1 MTAFWKRLSGQE
13 AATVTQHE
21 VSFLQDELDH
31 LNRIVWSGLR
41 PAIAQEQQ
49 DTIRRVR
56 GAVEE
61 CQQKIAIIATEQP
74 A

>member
-1 MTAFWKRLSGQE
+1 M
-13 AATVTQHE
+13 TQHE
-21 VSFLQDELDH
+21 VSFLQDELEH

-41 PAIAQEQQ
+41 PAIAQGNR
-49 DTIRRVR
+49 ILSAVC

-61 CQQKIAIIATEQP
+61 CQHKIREIIAAEQP

>member
-1 MTAFWKRLSGQE
+1 
-13 AATVTQHE
+13 
-21 VSFLQDELDH
+21 
-31 LNRIVWSGLR
+31 VWSGLR

-61 CQQKIAIIATEQP
+61 CQQKIRAIIATEQP